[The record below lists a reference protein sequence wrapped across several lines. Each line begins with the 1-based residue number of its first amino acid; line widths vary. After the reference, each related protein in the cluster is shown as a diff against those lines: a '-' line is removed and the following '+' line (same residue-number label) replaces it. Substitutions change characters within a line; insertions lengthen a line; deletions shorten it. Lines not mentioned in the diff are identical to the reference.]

1 MTKTEKETIKK
12 KFGATILR
20 LRKNKRLTLRQVAS
34 ACQLDNSKI
43 AKIEDGQFNVALSTI
58 VELARGLGVNPSSLL
73 VELTDG
79 VESAEK
85 GSSIQ

>member
-1 MTKTEKETIKK
+1 MTKNEKETIKK

-79 VESAEK
+79 IELAER
-85 GSSIQ
+85 GAIQ